1 MLISRRTLCV
11 GTSALT
17 LASTLSIPKL
27 ARATAPFAQPPL
39 PYDQGALSPVISAT
53 TVGLHYGKHHSAYF
67 KNLNSLVLGTQ
78 YETLPLEEVVKAT
91 ASSNGATSKIFNN
104 AAQAW
109 NHNLY
114 WEQFTPGGDDRPSG
128 RVSSELES
136 TFGGWDGFVKEA
148 LTTSDNVSGTGWVWL
163 TRGDEGQLK
172 LVGYEDANNPM
183 VFGKPAY
190 LGIDLWEHAYYLDYT
205 NRKADHI
212 RATLE
217 KIVNW
222 NIVAKRMGV

>member
-1 MLISRRTLCV
+1 MLISRRAICV
-11 GTSALT
+11 GTGALT
-17 LASTLSIPKL
+17 LASTLSTPKL

-67 KNLNSLVLGTQ
+67 KNLNSLVLGTR

-91 ASSNGATSKIFNN
+91 AASSGATSKIFNN

-114 WEQFTPGGDDRPSG
+114 WEQFTPGGEDRPSG
-128 RVSSELES
+128 RVSSELEAA
-136 TFGGWDGFVKEA
+136 FGGWDGFVKEA
-148 LTTSDNVSGTGWVWL
+148 LTTSDNVFGTGWLWL
-163 TRGDEGQLK
+163 TRGDEGQLE
-172 LVGYEDANNPM
+172 LVGYQDAINP
-183 VFGKPAY
+183 VAFGKPAY
-190 LGIDLWEHAYYLDYT
+190 LGIDFWEHAYYLDYT

>member
-11 GTSALT
+11 ATGAMALAT
-17 LASTLSIPKL
+17 TLSAPKL
-27 ARATAPFAQPPL
+27 ARATAPFSQPPL
-39 PYDQGALSPVISAT
+39 PYDEGALSPVISAA
-53 TVGLHYGKHHSAYF
+53 TVGLHYGRHHSAYF
-67 KNLNSLVLGTQ
+67 KNLNSLVQGTQ

-91 ASSNGATSKIFNN
+91 VASTGSTRKVFNN

-114 WEQFTPGGDDRPSG
+114 WEQFTPGGSDRPSG
-128 RVSSELES
+128 RVFSELEAA
-136 TFGGWDGFVKEA
+136 FGGWDGFVREA
-148 LTTSDNVSGTGWVWL
+148 LTTSDNVFGTGWVWL
-163 TRGDEGQLK
+163 TRGDEGRLE

-183 VFGKPAY
+183 AFDKPAY

-217 KIVNW
+217 KLVNW
-222 NIVAKRMGV
+222 NIVAGRMGV